1 MLLATAA
8 ADCLQDFARNL
19 GCTVE
24 VLGFTTT
31 TWKGGR
37 SRQKWLNRGRVPSP
51 GRLCDLLH
59 VIYLDAN
66 SHMSG
71 TGSWAFRPM
80 LRPDLPKENIDGEA
94 VEWARDRL
102 KRLTQSRKF
111 LIIISD
117 GAPVDDSTLMENGS
131 DYLLRHLRSVVGE
144 IEAEGEIR
152 LSAIGIGHDVTS
164 YYSDGITAEYLTLSA
179 FGIKVEPLLLVR
191 EAPNASMGSWDQNQ
205 TYPTSLYRAT
215 NVEMTAIF
223 DADQTSR
230 QTWPPKDFAMQSE
243 ADRQRRVRTGELLD
257 QGLLHSADDLYH
269 AAFVYQHGDNEADY
283 LKAHVLAT
291 AAVARGKAAAKW
303 IAAATL
309 DRYLLAIGRP
319 QVFGTQYMTPKD
331 KATTQEPYDRTAIS
345 DALRAAMGVPS
356 LNLQTQ
362 TLIQMK
368 NAEPAKKPE

>member
-1 MLLATAA
+1 MFIRIAA
-8 ADCLQDFARNL
+8 IVGALFLSMPAMAAP
-19 GCTVE
+19 
-24 VLGFTTT
+24 
-31 TWKGGR
+31 
-37 SRQKWLNRGRVPSP
+37 PS
-51 GRLCDLLH
+51 GVWAAMSEGT
-59 VIYLDAN
+59 VIYRFDIEKTSSGIWAATWDRPAKMSTDGEIF
-66 SHMSG
+66 SHVAG
-71 TGSWAFRPM
+71 PVEHRAAKKVVAAGEALELTFDD
-80 LRPDLPKENIDGEA
+80 LRPGSSPD
-94 VEWARDRL
+94 VFRL
-102 KRLTQSRKF
+102 KS
-111 LIIISD
+111 I
-117 GAPVDDSTLMENGS
+117 DDS
-131 DYLLRHLRSVVGE
+131 HV
-144 IEAEGEIR
+144 
-152 LSAIGIGHDVTS
+152 
-164 YYSDGITAEYLTLSA
+164 TAEYLTLSA

-243 ADRQRRVRTGELLD
+243 ADRQRRVHTGELLD